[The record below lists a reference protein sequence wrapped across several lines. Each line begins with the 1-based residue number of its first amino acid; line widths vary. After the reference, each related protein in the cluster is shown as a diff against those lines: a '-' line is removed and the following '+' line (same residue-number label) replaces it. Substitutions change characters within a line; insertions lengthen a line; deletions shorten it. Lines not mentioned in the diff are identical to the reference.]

1 MIDKTINAQLEDAN
15 LIIMRERYTFAFWM
29 ILTFGVGA
37 FTIYKVSSS
46 NK

>member
-1 MIDKTINAQLEDAN
+1 MLDQTIDAQLEDTN

-29 ILTFGVGA
+29 VLTVGVGA